1 MEVGGMGVVSG
12 VLLSCV
18 SGDWLVEGFKEVKE
32 KEEGGLLLGLVNILE
47 LES

>member
-12 VLLSCV
+12 VLLSYV
-18 SGDWLVEGFKEVKE
+18 SGDWWVEGFKEVEEKE
-32 KEEGGLLLGLVNILE
+32 KGGLLLALVNILE